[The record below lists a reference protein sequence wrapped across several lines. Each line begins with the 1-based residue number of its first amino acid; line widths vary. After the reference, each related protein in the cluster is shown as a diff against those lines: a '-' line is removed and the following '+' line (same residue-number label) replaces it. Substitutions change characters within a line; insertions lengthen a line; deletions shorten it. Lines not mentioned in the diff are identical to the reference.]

1 MKISL
6 ADGWLLYLF
15 KAFLSHEYY
24 SLQVNEYPAEYSKE
38 QADQQKMVEEEEFEE
53 QTEEHDGSQVTEFE
67 EVKMASSEDVQ
78 VLGVT
83 QGWDWFFI
91 CVLQVEHENDPEAEG
106 EQDDVK
112 EESEEEEEDDET
124 PGCRRFK
131 TERKDVTVVRLSDAA
146 SKRRNIP
153 ETLG

>member
-1 MKISL
+1 
-6 ADGWLLYLF
+6 
-15 KAFLSHEYY
+15 
-24 SLQVNEYPAEYSKE
+24 
-38 QADQQKMVEEEEFEE
+38 
-53 QTEEHDGSQVTEFE
+53 
-67 EVKMASSEDVQ
+67 MASSEDVQ

-83 QGWDWFFI
+83 QWWDWFFI
-91 CVLQVEHENDPEAEG
+91 CLIQVEHENDPEAEG

-124 PGCRRFK
+124 SGCRRFK